1 MLSRRVAFSSAGTIT
16 FSIAIAPSFNE
27 MAPKDVL
34 SKGIRLYQEGQYEE
48 ALKAFDHAIH
58 RNPKDKNLL
67 DSRAAVLEK
76 LDRLTDALKDSKKVI
91 DLAPDS
97 WQGYRRSALL
107 FLQLGK
113 LSASLKMVELAI
125 ERVKSTDTKR
135 RAELEALRE
144 EILNA
149 MKQSQCHFAKLPV
162 ELQTDIFSLVINGS
176 NARMLALN
184 LVCRS
189 WRQVMLANP
198 KFWRHLDLGQ
208 RSTQKMVDAWLERA
222 NGKLSSL
229 RIGTG
234 FAFCGRHNIFR
245 KASRD
250 MWSKLEELEVHND
263 PSKYLTPKS
272 IQQLRLRSLAIDV
285 SSVSLLREGLWEGLR
300 SLEASAIRDLAIRVG
315 EGARLKLDGL
325 PFSRLT
331 SLHLTGRFEYKPL
344 FELIRRSTT
353 LETLLVSYLGQNW
366 TEFPED
372 EELNPIDLPHLRRFG
387 LTGLFDPR
395 AIQILNFPSL
405 SAFKLEAGAER
416 AGTICT
422 TDLLSQNITCLT
434 EIVFHCCIVPYRL
447 LLLLFRNSD
456 SLSTLKLSRC
466 TVHVPEDINSMIE
479 ALCGGASDE
488 GNHMSSPPLLCPKL
502 QHLDLSSSSDL
513 KAGPLVRL
521 VKAHLANSSVPSGKE
536 PSTAPVSSGHSQ
548 NTPLPILSLNVDDC
562 PLIDPDAL
570 QWLRATVPSVSSKMK
585 PVKMGRNKLCFS
597 ELSEASALE
606 FEWSL
611 RAKTDLVVYIA

>member
-1 MLSRRVAFSSAGTIT
+1 
-16 FSIAIAPSFNE
+16 

-34 SKGIRLYQEGQYEE
+34 SRGIRLYQEGRYEE
-48 ALKAFDHAIH
+48 ALKIFDHAIH
-58 RNPKDKNLL
+58 QNSKDKNLL

-97 WQGYRRSALL
+97 WQGYRRSARL
-107 FLQLGK
+107 FSQLGK
-113 LSASLKMVELAI
+113 LSASLKMVELAM
-125 ERVKSTDTKR
+125 ERVKSTDAKR

-149 MKQSQCHFAKLPV
+149 IKQSQCHFAKLPV

-198 KFWRHLDLGQ
+198 KFWRCLDLGE

-229 RIGTG
+229 RIGNG
-234 FAFCGRHNIFR
+234 FAFLGRRNIFR
-245 KASRD
+245 KASKD

-263 PSKYLTPKS
+263 PSEYQIPKS
-272 IQQLRLRSLAIDV
+272 TQMLRLRSLVIDV
-285 SSVSLLREGLWEGLR
+285 SSVSLLREGLWKDLR
-300 SLEASAIRDLAIRVG
+300 SLEASVTRDLAIRVR
-315 EGARLKLDGL
+315 EGVRIELDGL

-331 SLHLTGRFEYKPL
+331 SLHLTGTFECKPL
-344 FELIRRSTT
+344 FEMIRRNTT
-353 LETLLVSYLGQNW
+353 LESLLITYLGQNW
-366 TEFPED
+366 IELPED
-372 EELNPIDLPHLRRFG
+372 EELNSINLPHLRRFG

-395 AIQILNFPSL
+395 TIRTLKFPSL
-405 SAFKLEAGAER
+405 SAFKLEVGAGD
-416 AGTICT
+416 AGTICAQEILNQKVT
-422 TDLLSQNITCLT
+422 SLT
-434 EIVFHCCIVPYRL
+434 EIVFHLCYVPLASL
-447 LLLLFRNSD
+447 LLLLRNSD

-466 TVHVPEDINSMIE
+466 TFEFSEGINSVIE

-488 GNHMSSPPLLCPKL
+488 GNHMLLSSLLCPKL
-502 QHLDLSSSSDL
+502 QHLDVSRSSHL
-513 KAGPLVRL
+513 KAGPLVQL
-521 VKAHLANSSVPSGKE
+521 VKAHLTNPSVPSSGKE
-536 PSTAPVSSGHSQ
+536 ASTTLASLVHSQ

-562 PLIDPDAL
+562 PLIDSDAL

-585 PVKMGRNKLCFS
+585 SVNFGRDKLWC
-597 ELSEASALE
+597 
-606 FEWSL
+606 
-611 RAKTDLVVYIA
+611 